1 MERKEDRRAV
11 RSKDAM
17 LEAGLSLMEEVGFER
32 VTVQL
37 VVERAN
43 VNRSTFYAH
52 YLDKYDLADRLVE
65 SRLEELVA
73 AIRPALLHEGNLAYS
88 EEEPHPALTR
98 LFEFVAKE
106 ARFFRLMF
114 GEKGAP
120 GFKTKLQRVVREQL
134 YGALLS
140 AYYDPARAKVSPDVM
155 VDYVLSA
162 HMGVITAWLFDGMR
176 LPPREIARQLNAIC
190 YVGPFRAGGVIP

>member
-1 MERKEDRRAV
+1 VEKREDRRAV
-11 RSKDAM
+11 RSKDAI
-17 LEAGLSLMEEVGFER
+17 LEACLSLMEEIGFER

-65 SRLEELVA
+65 GRLERLVA
-73 AIRPALLHEGNLAYS
+73 AIRPALLHEANLTYS
-88 EEEPHPALTR
+88 EEEPHPALAL
-98 LFEFVAKE
+98 LFEFVARE

-120 GFKTKLQRVVREQL
+120 GFKGKLQRVVREQL
-134 YGALLS
+134 YRPLLS
-140 AYYDPARAKVSPDVM
+140 AYYDAARAKVSPDVM

-162 HMGVITAWLFDGMR
+162 HMGVIVSWLFDGMR
-176 LPPREIARQLNAIC
+176 LPPAEIARQLNVIC
-190 YVGPFRAGGVIP
+190 YVGPFRAGGVIE

>member
-1 MERKEDRRAV
+1 VEKKEDRRAV

-17 LEAGLSLMEEVGFER
+17 LEACLSLMEEIGFER

-65 SRLEELVA
+65 GTLERLVA
-73 AIRPALLHEGNLAYS
+73 AIRPALLHEGSLTYS

-98 LFEFVAKE
+98 LFEFVADE

-120 GFKTKLQRVVREQL
+120 GFKAKLQRVVREQL
-134 YGALLS
+134 YGAMLS
-140 AYYDPARAKVSPDVM
+140 AYYEPARAKVSPDVM

-176 LPPREIARQLNAIC
+176 LPPGDIARQLNVIC
-190 YVGPFRAGGVIP
+190 YVGPFRAGGVLP